1 MSTGLS
7 SVSIRRPVFT
17 LVLAI
22 AIIIFGL
29 ISFQNLGV
37 REFPSTER
45 PIISVTANY
54 PGASSEVIEN
64 QVTEPLEESI
74 NTVPGIRTL
83 TSVSREGR
91 STVTVE
97 FGLGYDLDIAA
108 NDVRDR
114 VAAAQRRLP
123 PDLDPPTVQKADADG
138 DPIIFLNVSSDD
150 RNLLELNEIGD
161 RIFRNRLQTIPGV
174 ARVDIWGSREYA
186 MRLWLD
192 PNRLAAYQLTPLD
205 VRNAL
210 AAANVDL
217 PSGRLDAEYLELGVR
232 TLSRLGDDPAAFER
246 IILKSGDEGTVYLAD
261 VAHVELGALNERT
274 VLKRNGVPM
283 IGVVIRP
290 QVGAN
295 EIEIA
300 DEFYRRVE
308 QIKADLPADIELAI
322 GFDTTEYIRDSIAE
336 VQQTIFIALLL
347 VCLTIFLFLRE
358 GRSSMI
364 PLVTIPIALIGAFF
378 IMYLAGFTINVLTLL
393 GMVLAIGIVV
403 DDAVVVL
410 ENIYAKIE
418 QGMEPKEAALKG
430 IKEIFLAIIS
440 TTLALTAVFMPL
452 LFLGGMTGFLFREF
466 GMTLAGAV
474 IISSFIAL
482 TLTPMLSS
490 RLLKAKE
497 HGWFYRKTE
506 PFYRKLNFWYRES
519 LETVLQHRW
528 LAGGIMLASL
538 AGIGLF
544 YQALPR
550 ELAPLEDRG
559 LLVIRVTGPEGTNFD
574 YMSTVMD
581 TVDRRIRE
589 AAPEVVATISVTS
602 PGFGAS
608 TTTNT
613 GFARVVLPPAENRD
627 RSQAQIAATL
637 SQALRDLPEAEVFVS
652 QPPTLRVGGRGLPV
666 QFVVQNPN
674 FDQLKDALP
683 DFLEAARNR
692 SEFGIVNVDLRFN
705 RPELRVDIDRDRA
718 EALGISVRDIAET
731 LQASLSE
738 QRFGYFLR
746 DGKQYQIIGQIER
759 ELRGE
764 PLDLTRI
771 TLRSRNGQIV
781 SMDNVVRVS
790 ESTSP
795 NVLYRFNR
803 FSSATFSASL
813 SDGYTLAE
821 GIAAMQ
827 SVADELLDESFSTEL
842 AGESREFTESGQS
855 LLFVFFFALVLV
867 YLVLSAQF
875 ESFRDPFIIMLTVP
889 LALSGGLLALWYTDQ
904 TLNIFSQIG
913 LIMLIGLIT
922 KNGILLVEFGNQRRA
937 AGLPLREAIADAAAA
952 RFRPILMTTI
962 STILGTLPIALALG
976 AGAES
981 RKPLGIAVI
990 GGLILG
996 SIFTLYVIPAAYS
1009 LLASREATIELDEDE
1024 VTRLRQQR
1032 NRELTSQQ

>member
-22 AIIIFGL
+22 AIIIFGV
-29 ISFQNLGV
+29 ISFNNLGV

-91 STVTVE
+91 STITVE
-97 FGLGYDLDIAA
+97 FGLGYDLDVAA

-138 DPIIFLNVSSDD
+138 DPIIFLNVSSDS
-150 RNLLELNEIGD
+150 RNLLELTEIGD

-217 PSGRLDAEYLELGVR
+217 PSGRLDAEFLELGVR

-246 IILKSGDEGTVYLAD
+246 IILKSGDEGTVYLSD
-261 VAHVELGALNERT
+261 VGHVELGALNERT

-308 QIKADLPADIELAI
+308 QIKTDLPADIELAV
-322 GFDTTEYIRDSIAE
+322 GFDTTEFIRDSIAE
-336 VQQTIFIALLL
+336 VQQTIFVALSL

-358 GRSSMI
+358 GRSSII
-364 PLVTIPIALIGAFF
+364 PLLTIPIALIGAFF

-418 QGMEPKEAALKG
+418 QGMDPKEAALKG
-430 IKEIFLAIIS
+430 IKEIFLAIVS

-490 RLLKAKE
+490 RLLKAKQ

-506 PFYRKLNFWYRES
+506 PFYKKLNFYYRES

-528 LAGGIMLASL
+528 LAGVIMVVCFGA
-538 AGIGLF
+538 IGLF
-544 YQALPR
+544 YQTLPR

-559 LLVIRVTGPEGTNFD
+559 LLVVRVTGPEGTNFD

-581 TVDRRIRE
+581 TVDQKIRE
-589 AAPEVVATISVTS
+589 AAPEVEATLSVTS
-602 PGFGAS
+602 PGFGAA

-613 GFARVVLPPAENRD
+613 GFARVVLPPSENRE
-627 RSQAQIAATL
+627 RSQAQIAASI
-637 SQALRDLPEAEVFVS
+637 SQALRGIPEADIFVS

-674 FDQLKDALP
+674 FDQLKDVLP
-683 DFLEAARNR
+683 DFLEAARER
-692 SEFGIVNVDLRFN
+692 PEFGIVDIDLRFN
-705 RPELRVDIDRDRA
+705 RPELRVEINRDRA

-746 DGKQYQIIGQIER
+746 DGKQYEIIGQIQR
-759 ELRGE
+759 DLRSE

-771 TLRSRNGQIV
+771 TLRSRDGQIV
-781 SMDNVVRVS
+781 SMDNVVRVY

-813 SDGYTLAE
+813 SDGYTLGE

-827 SVADELLDESFSTEL
+827 SVADGLLDESFSTEL

-889 LALSGGLLALWYTDQ
+889 LALGGGLFALWYTGQ
-904 TLNIFSQIG
+904 SLNIFSQIG

-937 AGLPLREAIADAAAA
+937 AGLPIREAIADAASA

-1024 VTRLRQQR
+1024 VARLRAQR
-1032 NRELTSQQ
+1032 DRELVGNE